1 MSFITQIHASR
12 HRRISL
18 PVLIALSL
26 IFTIRSVSAQEV
38 RVAVGMALPPY
49 ILQDTNIL
57 QATNSG
63 MELDIAREALALKG
77 HTITPVYLPFARVG
91 RALTSRNVDAALT
104 TNEGAGLENV
114 YLSDSHIRYQNVAVS
129 LREQGLKLSDVDDLA
144 GYSVFAF
151 QNATRYLG
159 KAFADMAAN
168 SSHYFEKANQAIQI
182 KMLFSERIDL
192 IVLDINIFK
201 YYRQNETEI
210 DTSAPVTIHT
220 LFPPTF
226 YKVSFLD
233 EDLRDQFN
241 EGLAELRR
249 TGKYDEI
256 ISRYIR

>member
-49 ILQDTNIL
+49 ILQ
-57 QATNSG
+57 ATNSG

-91 RALTSRNVDAALT
+91 RALTSKNVDAALT

-114 YLSDSHIRYQNVAVS
+114 YLSNSHIRYQNVAVS
-129 LREQGLKLSDVDDLA
+129 LREQGLKLSDVADLA

-241 EGLAELRR
+241 DGLAELRR

-256 ISRYIR
+256 IGRYIR